1 LIDGSK
7 QGMSSIRKLAEG
19 SLKIGDKN
27 VRKIRGMKKIYEA
40 KTKYARVYFQ
50 MKGNTVQIILPAL
63 KTDQKQSIKLL
74 KKYFE

>member
-1 LIDGSK
+1 MAHK

-40 KTKYARVYFQ
+40 K
-50 MKGNTVQIILPAL
+50 NEIC
-63 KTDQKQSIKLL
+63 
-74 KKYFE
+74 